1 MIRFLI
7 FFLVIF
13 LIACN
18 VTKRYYI
25 RGEYDRAIARAVKK
39 IKKEPSNEKEV
50 YYLEK
55 SYTAANHRDNE
66 NLRLL
71 KLEGKP
77 ENWGDILEIYQKLKK
92 RQSLVMPI
100 LPLKYKN
107 RLIEFDYID
116 YDKDIIVAKQNAAEY
131 WYTKGKQ
138 LLSTNNRF
146 NARKA
151 FQYFKNVKYYF
162 ETYQDVDD
170 LIALAEQKGITKV
183 GLMFENSTFYKL
195 PPGFKDELFN
205 IGFEKL
211 EQKWKRYYSTIY
223 DYETYHYIIK
233 LNLKNIQILP
243 EKVLH
248 RESIKTKKV
257 QDGTEVLLD
266 SQNNVVKDSLGNPIR
281 IPRMIEV
288 SCHLIETIQ
297 QKAAHIEGDVI
308 YFDVDE
314 QRNVL
319 TKPIA
324 SDFFFENISYIAYGD
339 LRALDDDIRKQL
351 GKPPLPFPNDLEMIS
366 GTMQIFK
373 NVFYDLLRDNN
384 YLLK

>member
-1 MIRFLI
+1 MVRFLTI
-7 FFLVIF
+7 ILVI
-13 LIACN
+13 LLAACN

-39 IKKEPSNEKEV
+39 IKKDPSNEKEV

-55 SYTAANHRDNE
+55 SYTAANQRDNE
-66 NLRLL
+66 RLRLL

-77 ENWGDILEIYQKLKK
+77 ENWDDILEIYQQLKR
-92 RQSLVMPI
+92 RQSLVQPV

-107 RLIEFDYID
+107 KVIQFDYID

-131 WYTKGKQ
+131 WYARGKQ
-138 LLSTNNRF
+138 LLSSNNRF
-146 NARKA
+146 KAREA
-151 FQYFKNVKYYF
+151 YQYFRNVKYYF
-162 ETYQDVDD
+162 ETYQDVDN
-170 LIALAEQKGITKV
+170 LMALAEQKGTTKV
-183 GLMFENSTFYKL
+183 GLLFENNTIYKL
-195 PPGFKDELFN
+195 PPSFKDELFN
-205 IGFEKL
+205 LGLEKL
-211 EQKWKRYYSTIY
+211 ERPWKRYYPTIY
-223 DYETYHYIIK
+223 ENETYHYIIK
-233 LNLKNIQILP
+233 LNLKIIQISP
-243 EKVLH
+243 EKVLQ

-266 SQNNVVKDSLGNPIR
+266 SQNNVVKDSLGNPVR
-281 IPRMIEV
+281 VPRMVEV
-288 SCHLIETIQ
+288 SCRLIETIQ

-319 TKPIA
+319 NKPIA
-324 SDFFFENISYIAYGD
+324 SDYFFENISYIAYGD
-339 LRALDDDIRKQL
+339 LRALDEDIRKQL

-373 NVFYDLLRDNN
+373 NIFYDLLRDNN